1 MRGFSGLGL
10 SGRGFSGRSYSVLFG
25 VSLLALTLPTAAQA
39 QRGGGGGGVIFDI
52 YEEPVEEEPV
62 DANPGPQKPFEVV
75 KPAVRVYDPPLN
87 IYSIVEAIP
96 RPPPPPPKY
105 TSHSIY
111 PFEDS
116 LLDKVTVSELETFSG
131 DREFARYIE
140 RLEDI
145 KDDSDAEW
153 AALTQKQGAPILI
166 AASMAQEECI
176 DAAACP
182 EEQGGDVGD
191 VTVTARMTTSPA
203 ASAASITNVQTGGV
217 DEGDI
222 VKQIGDHLLVL
233 QDGRIFAVN
242 IKTMQVTDRADVYR
256 HLNKDRKKSNQW
268 EDDFEGANWY
278 DEMLVQGDHIII
290 TAYSYDDSASEI
302 SVFKLDQSTGKVSN
316 RGTFLISSDDYYS
329 RKNYATRI
337 VGDRLVFYS
346 PYEIDSYE
354 DRDDRPKLRRW
365 MSPADRTAWED
376 AHEDKDWEESGKA
389 MLDPKDIFKPVLR
402 TANPYIH
409 TVSICPLGD
418 FGKTNE
424 LNCNSTAFVG
434 PEQAEMFVSNDNV
447 YLWNSN
453 IGDVSEVSRDQCV
466 DNWNWVDPY
475 PALPRADRKDV
486 VPAAVYRM
494 SIRSGEVGVIGV
506 SGTPFD
512 QYSMDERDGK
522 FRALADWR
530 TTRCEDA
537 ENAPAEVAFL
547 SVAESDF
554 GEEFL
559 PVPSHS
565 YTAVPTPGKTVVEN
579 RFADNWLVY
588 GGRDGWGSAPP
599 DMEDEDE
606 KASAA
611 NGTKL
616 VAVPVKHPRSAQ
628 VIDLPHNIIR
638 TERVGNDMMVNGY
651 RDDKGLNMTLIGLS
665 KTAQLSSTLFLQNR
679 FESEGRSH
687 AFNAVLDADG
697 SALIGVPTVAR
708 GDNAS
713 RGWWRSESSDL
724 SFVSKA
730 PGGALGSAGALV
742 ATPKDKVA
750 THPDYKCEVS
760 CIDWYGNS
768 RPVFTGG
775 RIFGLMG
782 TALVEAEMVDGKVRE
797 KARIDLT
804 VPLAGKIGVN

>member
-1 MRGFSGLGL
+1 MLGFSGLEF
-10 SGRGFSGRSYSVLFG
+10 SGRRFSGRSYSVLFG
-25 VSLLALTLPTAAQA
+25 VSLLALALPSVAQA
-39 QRGGGGGGVIFDI
+39 QRGGGGGVYIDI
-52 YEEPVEEEPV
+52 YEEPVEEEPQ
-62 DANPGPQKPFEVV
+62 PEFQSPFDPVIS
-75 KPAVRVYDPPLN
+75 AVRVYGPPLYVN
-87 IYSIVEAIP
+87 VVPAIP
-96 RPPPPPPKY
+96 PPPPPPPKY

-116 LLDKVTVSELETFSG
+116 LLDKVTVRELETFSG
-131 DREFARYIE
+131 DRDFTRYIE
-140 RLEDI
+140 RLEEI

-153 AALTQKQGAPILI
+153 AALNLKQGAPILI
-166 AASMAQEECI
+166 AASMTQDECI

-182 EEQGGDVGD
+182 EEVGGDAGD
-191 VTVTARMTTSPA
+191 VIVSAQRASSPA
-203 ASAASITNVQTGGV
+203 LSVTSITNVQTGGV

-256 HLNKDRKKSNQW
+256 HLDKSRKKSSQW
-268 EDDFEGANWY
+268 EDDFEGADWY
-278 DEMLVQGDHIII
+278 DEMLVEGDHIII

-302 SVFKLDQSTGKVSN
+302 SVFKLDRATGKVTN

-365 MSPADRTAWED
+365 MSAADRAAWED
-376 AHEDKDWEESGKA
+376 AHEDNDWDESGKT

-409 TVSICPLGD
+409 TISICPLGG
-418 FGKTNE
+418 FGKTGE

-434 PEQAEMFVSNDNV
+434 PEQAEMFVSNGNV
-447 YLWNSN
+447 YLWNSTA
-453 IGDVSEVSRDQCV
+453 SEMDNVSRDDCV
-466 DNWNWVDPY
+466 ATWNWNDPY
-475 PALPRADRKDV
+475 PALPRASRKDV
-486 VPAAVYRM
+486 APAAVYRLPV
-494 SIRSGEVGVIGV
+494 RGGDVGVIGV

-530 TTRCEDA
+530 TARCEDA
-537 ENAPAEVAFL
+537 ERAPAEVAFL
-547 SVAESDF
+547 SVAESEF
-554 GEEFL
+554 SQEFL
-559 PVPSHS
+559 PVPNHS
-565 YTAVPTPGKTVVEN
+565 YTAVPAPGKTVVEN

-588 GGRDGWGSAPP
+588 GGRDSWSSNPP
-599 DMEDEDE
+599 DMEDDDE
-606 KASAA
+606 KALAA
-611 NGTKL
+611 KGTKL

-651 RDDKGLNMTLIGLS
+651 RDDKGLNMTLIGLG
-665 KTAQLSSTLFLQNR
+665 KTAQISSTLFLQNR

-687 AFNAVLDADG
+687 AFNAVLEGDG
-697 SALIGVPTVAR
+697 SGLIGVPTVAR
-708 GDNAS
+708 GDNAD
-713 RGWWRSESSDL
+713 RWNWRSESSDL

-730 PGGALGSAGALV
+730 AGGALGSAGALV
-742 ATPKDKVA
+742 ATPKDQVA

-760 CIDWYGNS
+760 CVDWYGNS

-782 TALVEAEMVDGKVRE
+782 TALVEAELADGKVRE

-804 VPLAGKIGVN
+804 VPLE